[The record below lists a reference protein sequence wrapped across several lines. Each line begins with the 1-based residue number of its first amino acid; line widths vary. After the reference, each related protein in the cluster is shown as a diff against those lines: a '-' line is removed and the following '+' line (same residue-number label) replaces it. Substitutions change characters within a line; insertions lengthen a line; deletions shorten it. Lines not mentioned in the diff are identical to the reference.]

1 MAVSGLAAPDVLACA
16 VLVGWAVLLSAID
29 FRERRLP
36 NTLTLTGAAAILT
49 GAAVCGRWSAALL
62 GGVALAGLYL
72 VVHLA
77 APAAMGAGDVKLALG
92 LGALTGSFGVG
103 VWALAAIGASL
114 FTALLGTV
122 SVARGRGGTVP
133 HGPSMCAASL
143 AAAALAALPDSVH
156 IADWV

>member
-1 MAVSGLAAPDVLACA
+1 MVAPKFLVCA
-16 VLVGWAVLLSAID
+16 VLVAWALSLSAID

-62 GGVALAGLYL
+62 GAAALAGLYL

-103 VWALAAIGASL
+103 VWALAAFGAPVL
-114 FTALLGTV
+114 TALLGTV
-122 SVARGRGGTVP
+122 SVARGRGGAVP

-143 AAAALAALPDSVH
+143 AAAALAVLPDPVPA
-156 IADWV
+156 ADWV